1 MQVSKEKVVSIHYTL
16 SDNEG
21 QILDTSNGREPLAYI
36 QGMQNIIPGLE
47 NALEGKNVGDK
58 VHVVI
63 PAAEAYGERN
73 EGLMQAIPRE
83 AFGDIEDIQPG
94 MQFQMETENGPLVIT
109 VTKVEGDQVFIDGNH
124 PLAGQELT
132 FDVEIMDVRDA
143 TAEEIEHGHVHQ
155 GGHH

>member
-1 MQVSKEKVVSIHYTL
+1 MQVSNQKVVSIHYTL
-16 SDNEG
+16 TDSEG
-21 QILDTSNGREPLAYI
+21 QILDTSSGREPLAYI

-47 NALEGKNVGDK
+47 NALEGKTVGDK

-63 PAAEAYGERN
+63 PPEEAYGKRN
-73 EGLMQAIPRE
+73 DDLMQAIPRS

-94 MQFQMETENGPLVIT
+94 MQFQMETANGPVVIT
-109 VTKVEGDQVFIDGNH
+109 VLKTEGDQVFIDGNH

-143 TAEEIEHGHVHQ
+143 TAEEIAHGHVH
-155 GGHH
+155 

>member
-1 MQVSKEKVVSIHYTL
+1 MQVSNQKVVSIHYTL
-16 SDNEG
+16 TDNEG

-47 NALEGKNVGDK
+47 SALEGKNTGDK

-63 PAAEAYGERN
+63 SPENAYGNRN
-73 EGLMQAIPRE
+73 EELMQAIPRS
-83 AFGDIEDIQPG
+83 AFGDVEDIQPG
-94 MQFQMETENGPLVIT
+94 MQFQMETANGPIIIT
-109 VTKVEGDQVFIDGNH
+109 VTKVEGDEVFIDGNH

-143 TAEEIEHGHVHQ
+143 TAEEIEHGHVHS
-155 GGHH
+155 